1 MMGRSFDM
9 YAIIR
14 MHTEILS
21 YSRATHISWMEDDTD
36 GLLLKVF
43 ACFVLAFRIQ
53 PIYHFVES
61 VPKQ

>member
-1 MMGRSFDM
+1 MMGRPFGM

-36 GLLLKVF
+36 GRL
-43 ACFVLAFRIQ
+43 
-53 PIYHFVES
+53 
-61 VPKQ
+61 